1 MSNMYNGVEKML
13 YSYYKTKKR
22 IDGLKSR
29 LIRIENRIER
39 LTKDIKECNID
50 LEDTIK
56 AIDYSR
62 DIVQGNIVS
71 NIEIELERAVDNIL
85 KEIEDNIRDKYKTKS
100 KITNLQ
106 KKIDNIDTMLEELTE
121 EEAQILKL
129 RYSEKLS
136 DNRISYIINM
146 SRSTVQ
152 RKRIE
157 LINNL
162 SEIMSK

>member
-1 MSNMYNGVEKML
+1 MSNMYSRVEEML
-13 YSYYKTKKR
+13 YSYYKIKKR

-62 DIVQGNIVS
+62 DRVQGNIAS
-71 NIEIELERAVDNIL
+71 NIEIQLERAVDNIL
-85 KEIEDNIRDKYKTKS
+85 KEIENNIKDKYKTKS

-106 KKIDNIDTMLEELTE
+106 KKIDNIDTMLEGLTE

-152 RKRIE
+152 RRRIE
-157 LINNL
+157 LVNNL

>member
-1 MSNMYNGVEKML
+1 MYNGVEKML

>member
-1 MSNMYNGVEKML
+1 MSNMYIRVEEML
-13 YSYYKTKKR
+13 YSYYKVKKR

-62 DIVQGNIVS
+62 DRVKGNIVS
-71 NIEIELERAVDNIL
+71 NIEIQLERAVDNIL

-106 KKIDNIDTMLEELTE
+106 KKIDNIDTMLEGLTE

-152 RKRIE
+152 RRRIE
-157 LINNL
+157 LVNNL